1 MPSLLS
7 SFSHLFEDP
16 PPELVFEISSDAVRM
31 ARVAEPQVIQTEL
44 LPPGTITPSPLH
56 DNISVSE
63 PLHAA
68 VARLV
73 PTGKGKRTA
82 ALLLPDHCAH
92 VAVLDFD
99 NFPDKADEQL
109 ALIRFR
115 LKRSLPFDIDSA
127 ALSYWIQD
135 NPAVTKEIRGAKS
148 RREVVVAVTPP
159 EIVKRYEAPFR
170 AVGVNPGFVSLA
182 PLACL
187 DLADAKGIVAIA
199 RLSANV
205 ITILAKHGQTLRVI
219 RSIELG
225 AVSLAAI
232 ANHLHQTFV
241 FIEDNL
247 GAPAAELLLAGFGE
261 IERGALLEFPVEF
274 QMPVRVLGGAD
285 TGIRGYLRS
294 FMKGAA
300 A

>member
-1 MPSLLS
+1 MPSFLS
-7 SFSHLFEDP
+7 SLSRLFEDP

-31 ARVAEPQVIQTEL
+31 ARVAEPQAIHTEP
-44 LPPGTITPSPLH
+44 LPPGTISPSPLH
-56 DNISVSE
+56 DNIAQPE
-63 PLHAA
+63 PLQAA
-68 VARLV
+68 VAKLT
-73 PTGKGKRTA
+73 PDGKGKRTA

-99 NFPDKADEQL
+99 NFPDKAEEQL

-135 NPAVTKEIRGAKS
+135 NPAVIKEIKGAKS

-159 EIVKRYEAPFR
+159 EIVRRYEAPFR
-170 AVGVNPGFVSLA
+170 AAGLHPGLVTLA

-187 DLADAKGIVAIA
+187 DLAEAKGIVAIA
-199 RLSANV
+199 RLSGNV
-205 ITILAKHGQTLRVI
+205 ITILAKHDHTLRVI

-225 AVSLAAI
+225 EVSIPAI

-247 GAPAAELLLAGFGE
+247 GAPARELLLAGFGVL
-261 IERGALLEFPVEF
+261 ERDALLEFPTEF
-274 QMPVRVLGGAD
+274 HMPVLVLGGAD

-294 FMKGAA
+294 FIKGAA